1 MNGTEIVS
9 KSEYARRKG
18 WDRAAVNMAGDR
30 LVITEDGKVDVEAS
44 DRRYAATASA
54 SGASMTALHARNRA
68 TKKAGASAGHGG
80 ARMPGATEDTYEALA
95 KSRAQVE
102 AHKAALLKME
112 REEREGKLVT
122 AASVRR
128 EAAKAA
134 REARVAL
141 QSIAA
146 RIGPLL
152 AAEPDVS
159 RCILMIDA
167 EIRRV
172 CERLAT

>member
-1 MNGTEIVS
+1 MPELIS
-9 KSEYARRKG
+9 KSEYAKRKG
-18 WDRAAVNMAGDR
+18 WERAAVNVMAAR
-30 LVITEDGKVDVEAS
+30 LVFSDDGKVDVEAS
-44 DRRYAATASA
+44 DRKYEATASP
-54 SGASMTALHARNRA
+54 SGATMTALHARNREA
-68 TKKAGASAGHGG
+68 KKGVGQHQVLPAS
-80 ARMPGATEDTYEALA
+80 EETYEALA

-112 REEREGKLVT
+112 REEREGKLVD

-128 EAAKAA
+128 AASAAA

-141 QSIAA
+141 GTIAS
-146 RIGPLL
+146 RIGPLV
-152 AAEPDVS
+152 AAEADVS

-172 CERLAT
+172 CERLAET